1 MKNPERRFIEIRAP
15 EADSRILEGT
25 VLTWGEIAQGD
36 YGPERFEP
44 GSLEYGDC
52 ILNVQHDR
60 GRPIARTPDTLQ
72 LIDTTKSLTLRA
84 DLPDTRECTDTLT
97 MVRNHILRGL
107 SVEFRAIQ
115 ERLEAG
121 VRVISRAT
129 LTGVGLVDSPA
140 FEGSRVEARAIGGAG
155 ISFSVKYN
163 SNLQCECC
171 PTSDEV
177 LIESGAFD
185 EYLKDGSKE
194 LLAVHG
200 NFSGAVASR
209 RRGSLK
215 MEDSDEALMVS
226 SDIADTQA
234 GRDILEQSKDVEILG
249 RPILDYEKSETEV
262 VDGITRVKKAFLR
275 GFLLGP
281 SDSNKGW
288 DPVKFTVDGEER
300 RKILTCDLKGVP
312 FWL

>member
-1 MKNPERRFIEIRAP
+1 MKDVERRFIEIRSP
-15 EADSRILEGT
+15 EPDSRILEGIVIT
-25 VLTWGEIAQGD
+25 YGEKANGD
-36 YGPERFEP
+36 YGPERFEA

-72 LIDTTKSLTLRA
+72 LIDSKESLRLRA
-84 DLPDTRECTDTLT
+84 DLPETREGTDALT
-97 MVRNHILRGL
+97 MVRNRILQGL

-121 VRVISRAT
+121 VRVITRAR
-129 LTGVGLVDSPA
+129 LTGIGLVDSPSY
-140 FEGSRVEARAIGGAG
+140 EGSRVEARSIKGATL
-155 ISFSVKYN
+155 SFSVDYGLV
-163 SNLQCECC
+163 LQCECC

-177 LIESGAFD
+177 WIEPGAFGEYVKD
-185 EYLKDGSKE
+185 ESKE

-200 NFSGAVASR
+200 NFTGAIASR
-209 RRGSLK
+209 KRGSLK
-215 MEDSDEALMVS
+215 VNDTDERLEVS
-226 SDIADTQA
+226 TEIADTTA
-234 GRDILEQSKDVEILG
+234 GRDILEQGKDVEILG
-249 RPILDYEKSETEV
+249 RPIIDYEKSDTEV
-262 VDGITRVKKAFLR
+262 VDGTTRVKKAFLR

-300 RKILTCDLKGVP
+300 SILTCDKRGIP

>member
-1 MKNPERRFIEIRAP
+1 MKSEERFIKIAAP
-15 EADSRILEGT
+15 EGRILQGV
-25 VLTWGEIAQGD
+25 VLPYNQVGHGD
-36 YGPERFEP
+36 FGPEKFEARAF
-44 GSLEYGDC
+44 GDVENQDLV
-52 ILNVQHDR
+52 LNFQHDR
-60 GRPIARTPDTLQ
+60 KRPLARTPNTLEFK
-72 LIDTTKSLTLRA
+72 DSPEALTLKA
-84 DLPDTRECTDTLT
+84 VLPETKDGDDALI
-97 MVRNHILRGL
+97 MAKSGILQGL
-107 SVEFRAIQ
+107 SIHFIPIKQ
-115 ERLEAG
+115 RLEG
-121 VRVISRAT
+121 GIRVISEARLLDVAA
-129 LTGVGLVDSPA
+129 VDKPS
-140 FEGSRVEARAIGGAG
+140 FEGSRLEARAIGGAG

-209 RRGSLK
+209 KRGSLK
-215 MEDSDEALMVS
+215 IEDTDQGLMVS

-249 RPILDYEKSETEV
+249 RLIIDYGKSETEV
-262 VDGITRVKKAFLR
+262 VDGITKVKKAHLR
-275 GFLLGP
+275 GFILGP

-288 DPVKFTVDGEER
+288 DPIKFTVDGEER
-300 RKILTCDLKGVP
+300 KRILTCDARGIP

>member
-1 MKNPERRFIEIRAP
+1 MKEIERRFIEIRAP

-25 VLTWGEIAQGD
+25 VITYGEVAFGD
-36 YGPERFEP
+36 YGPERFEL

-72 LIDTTKSLTLRA
+72 LIDSKESLRLRA

-97 MVRNHILRGL
+97 MVRNRILQGL

-121 VRVISRAT
+121 VRVISRAR
-129 LTGVGLVDSPA
+129 LTGIGLVDSPA
-140 FEGSRVEARAIGGAG
+140 FEGSRVEARAIKGAG
-155 ISFSVKYN
+155 MIFTIRYN
-163 SNLQCECC
+163 RKLQCECC

-177 LIESGAFD
+177 LFEPGAFS
-185 EYLKDGSKE
+185 EYLEDESKE

-200 NFSGAVASR
+200 NFTGAIASR
-209 RRGSLK
+209 RRGSLTMK
-215 MEDSDEALMVS
+215 DGEESLEVS
-226 SDIADTQA
+226 TDIADTTA

-249 RPILDYEKSETEV
+249 RPIVEV
-262 VDGITRVKKAFLR
+262 
-275 GFLLGP
+275 
-281 SDSNKGW
+281 
-288 DPVKFTVDGEER
+288 
-300 RKILTCDLKGVP
+300 
-312 FWL
+312 

>member
-1 MKNPERRFIEIRAP
+1 MKDPERRFVEIRAP
-15 EADSRILEGT
+15 ESDSRILEGT
-25 VLTWGEIAQGD
+25 VVTYGEIAFGD

-52 ILNVQHDR
+52 ILNIQHKRD
-60 GRPIARTPDTLQ
+60 RPIARTPDTLR
-72 LIDTTKSLTLRA
+72 LTDTETSLTLRA
-84 DLPDTRECTDTLT
+84 DLPETREGTDALT
-97 MVRNHILRGL
+97 MVRNRILQGL

-121 VRVISRAT
+121 VRVITRAR
-129 LTGVGLVDSPA
+129 LTGIGLVDSPSY
-140 FEGSRVEARAIGGAG
+140 EGSRVEARSIKGATL
-155 ISFSVKYN
+155 SFSVDYGLV
-163 SNLQCECC
+163 LQCECC

-177 LIESGAFD
+177 WIEPGAFG
-185 EYLKDGSKE
+185 EYLKDESKE

-200 NFSGAVASR
+200 NFTGAIASR
-209 RRGSLK
+209 KRGSLK
-215 MEDSDEALMVS
+215 MEDTDKALKVTT
-226 SDIADTQA
+226 DIADTTA
-234 GRDILEQSKDVEILG
+234 GKDILEQSKDVEILA
-249 RPILDYEKSETEV
+249 RPIIDYEKSETEV
-262 VDGITRVKKAFLR
+262 VDGITKVKKAFLR

-300 RKILTCDLKGVP
+300 RKIMTCDQRGIP